1 MNCIL
6 KEVVNLSKDGLCPY
20 SGRKCDGE
28 MNLTWQREYATI
40 PENKVCISATKEPV
54 LVQVRTADLERIRS
68 GEGVLLINTGKA
80 GLVFIKAEEA
90 EGE

>member
-6 KEVVNLSKDGLCPY
+6 KEIVNLGKDGICPY

-40 PENKVCISATKEPV
+40 PENKVCISSWKEPT
-54 LVQVRTADLERIRS
+54 LIEVRAADLERIRN
-68 GEGVLLINTGKA
+68 GEGVLLINTGKN
-80 GLVFIKAEEA
+80 GLVFVKAEAA
-90 EGE
+90 EG

>member
-6 KEVVNLSKDGLCPY
+6 KEIVNLGRDGICPY

-40 PENKVCISATKEPV
+40 PEEKVCISATKEPV
-54 LVQVRTADLERIRS
+54 LVQVRAADLDKIRN
-68 GEGVLLINTGKA
+68 GAGVLLINTEKN
-80 GLVFIKAEEA
+80 GLVFVKAEAA
-90 EGE
+90 EG